1 MLQRRQ
7 LRYLLLLE
15 ATKHR
20 NLRAQG
26 LEFQGASLKMI
37 DRRSCHYIRP
47 AHGITNKSLVHF
59 FFCSGFVVFVQ
70 KLVRSTSKKGKLY
83 GTIKCTTK
91 KNHNISK

>member
-1 MLQRRQ
+1 MLRKQ
-7 LRYLLLLE
+7 LRYPLMLE
-15 ATKHR
+15 AMKHH

-26 LEFQGASLKMI
+26 LEFQGASLKKI

-70 KLVRSTSKKGKLY
+70 KLVRSTSQKRE
-83 GTIKCTTK
+83 TIWDNKVYNQK
-91 KNHNISK
+91 IHNISK